1 MIRSQTQPISHAVAL
16 LLTLAVMARAQT
28 TMPTTSAA
36 TEPATQATTAPADTQ
51 PSTQPSTMPTTL
63 PARTPVRP
71 LVEYSPNNRVSFNF
85 TEASVDA
92 VLDFLSENLGFIVIK
107 GTKIE
112 GRVTIVSRQA
122 VSPDEAVELVNTVLK
137 PLNYTAIQSGRVL
150 KIMSRDQAKKAN
162 IPVQFGADPEKIKA
176 TDEIITQV
184 IPMGQVDAAKL
195 RQDLTAMFS
204 ADADVT
210 SNAASNTI
218 IITDTSANIRRIVE
232 IIHAMDRHLSS
243 AADIKVFQLKNAVA
257 STTAKLITELFKT
270 DTTSSTS
277 GPRGFVFPGFG
288 GRGGAGGTGTDSAT
302 TRGGKVT
309 ASSDDRTNTLV
320 VVGPAETLETI
331 DGLVKKLDSDPIQ
344 DTSFFIYPL
353 KNAKAQNLQSVL
365 NGFFGNSTSGSTGST
380 NTNRSNNF
388 QPLGTSSIGGFGG
401 SSGSSSRTGT
411 TGSRNTSTLGSTLG
425 GNTSRNTGLASSMSG
440 LAKANSDLVGQVYVV
455 AEPDTNSLLIT
466 TSSKYQT
473 RVKDMIA
480 QLDRDVPQVLIKVL
494 VAEVTHT
501 DSSDIGIE
509 YSILNKRPS
518 GNGSA
523 GGSDMAIASAISNA
537 VATGTPGGLVAS
549 VVESNFTMAL
559 KALATNGKLDVLSRP
574 SILASDNQLASI
586 LVGQSVP
593 FITSSNITTNGNVIN
608 SVTYQDIGIILN
620 VTPHINPD
628 GLVIMDVAP
637 EISQVSSQT
646 VTIQEGV
653 KVPVI
658 DKRSAQSRVAIKD
671 GQTIIIGGLMQDRVT
686 DTVSKIPL
694 LGDIPWL
701 GELFKSTTKKKEKT
715 ELLIF
720 LTPLVARQPEHL
732 QGMTTE
738 DLNRT
743 KLVPNAISTETFN
756 EHMQGMQRTSEPAAT
771 QPATTQPVP
780 PR

>member
-1 MIRSQTQPISHAVAL
+1 M
-16 LLTLAVMARAQT
+16 
-28 TMPTTSAA
+28 
-36 TEPATQATTAPADTQ
+36 
-51 PSTQPSTMPTTL
+51 
-63 PARTPVRP
+63 
-71 LVEYSPNNRVSFNF
+71 
-85 TEASVDA
+85 
-92 VLDFLSENLGFIVIK
+92 
-107 GTKIE
+107 
-112 GRVTIVSRQA
+112 
-122 VSPDEAVELVNTVLK
+122 
-137 PLNYTAIQSGRVL
+137 
-150 KIMSRDQAKKAN
+150 
-162 IPVQFGADPEKIKA
+162 
-176 TDEIITQV
+176 
-184 IPMGQVDAAKL
+184 
-195 RQDLTAMFS
+195 
-204 ADADVT
+204 
-210 SNAASNTI
+210 
-218 IITDTSANIRRIVE
+218 
-232 IIHAMDRHLSS
+232 
-243 AADIKVFQLKNAVA
+243 
-257 STTAKLITELFKT
+257 
-270 DTTSSTS
+270 
-277 GPRGFVFPGFG
+277 
-288 GRGGAGGTGTDSAT
+288 
-302 TRGGKVT
+302 
-309 ASSDDRTNTLV
+309 
-320 VVGPAETLETI
+320 GPAETLETI

-365 NGFFGNSTSGSTGST
+365 NGFFGNSTSGSTSGT

-388 QPLGTSSIGGFGG
+388 QPLGTSSIGGFGNSGSG
-401 SSGSSSRTGT
+401 SSGRTGN
-411 TGSRNTSTLGSTLG
+411 TGSRNTSALGSTLG
-425 GNTSRNTGLASSMSG
+425 GNNSRNSGLASSVSG

-518 GNGSA
+518 GNGA
-523 GGSDMAIASAISNA
+523 TGGSDMAIASAISNA

-593 FITSSNITTNGNVIN
+593 FITSSNITSNGNVVN
-608 SVTYQDIGIILN
+608 SVTYQDVGIILN

-732 QGMTTE
+732 QGITTE

-756 EHMQGMQRTSEPAAT
+756 EHIQGMQRTAEPAAT

>member
-1 MIRSQTQPISHAVAL
+1 GV
-16 LLTLAVMARAQT
+16 
-28 TMPTTSAA
+28 
-36 TEPATQATTAPADTQ
+36 
-51 PSTQPSTMPTTL
+51 
-63 PARTPVRP
+63 
-71 LVEYSPNNRVSFNF
+71 
-85 TEASVDA
+85 
-92 VLDFLSENLGFIVIK
+92 
-107 GTKIE
+107 
-112 GRVTIVSRQA
+112 
-122 VSPDEAVELVNTVLK
+122 
-137 PLNYTAIQSGRVL
+137 
-150 KIMSRDQAKKAN
+150 
-162 IPVQFGADPEKIKA
+162 
-176 TDEIITQV
+176 
-184 IPMGQVDAAKL
+184 
-195 RQDLTAMFS
+195 
-204 ADADVT
+204 
-210 SNAASNTI
+210 
-218 IITDTSANIRRIVE
+218 
-232 IIHAMDRHLSS
+232 
-243 AADIKVFQLKNAVA
+243 
-257 STTAKLITELFKT
+257 
-270 DTTSSTS
+270 
-277 GPRGFVFPGFG
+277 
-288 GRGGAGGTGTDSAT
+288 GGAGGTGTTGTDSAI

-365 NGFFGNSTSGSTGST
+365 NGFFGNSTSGSTSGT

-388 QPLGTSSIGGFGG
+388 QPLGTSSIGGFGNSGSG
-401 SSGSSSRTGT
+401 SSGRTGN
-411 TGSRNTSTLGSTLG
+411 TGSRNTSALGSTLG
-425 GNTSRNTGLASSMSG
+425 GNNSRNSGLASSVSG

-518 GNGSA
+518 GNGA
-523 GGSDMAIASAISNA
+523 TGGSDMAIASAISNA

-593 FITSSNITTNGNVIN
+593 FITSSNITSNGNVVN
-608 SVTYQDIGIILN
+608 SVTYQDVGIILN

-732 QGMTTE
+732 QGITTE

-756 EHMQGMQRTSEPAAT
+756 EHIQGMQRTAEPAAT